1 MAHTTKQPSV
11 AHKNRTWLSAE
22 EATEGLISA
31 LCTKTQPHEI
41 TSSERLVGQTPEPHN
56 RWPSSGLESVLY
68 ARNTV
73 YICMRYAARMCT
85 ELPLSLRQW
94 VTVDP
99 EGDVVRVLSWNWL
112 AEVPR

>member
-1 MAHTTKQPSV
+1 
-11 AHKNRTWLSAE
+11 
-22 EATEGLISA
+22 
-31 LCTKTQPHEI
+31 
-41 TSSERLVGQTPEPHN
+41 
-56 RWPSSGLESVLY
+56 
-68 ARNTV
+68 
-73 YICMRYAARMCT
+73 MRYAARMCT